1 MGLLGKVIYSEDDGW
16 PFLCL

>member
-1 MGLLGKVIYSEDDGW
+1 MGLLGKVIYREDDGW